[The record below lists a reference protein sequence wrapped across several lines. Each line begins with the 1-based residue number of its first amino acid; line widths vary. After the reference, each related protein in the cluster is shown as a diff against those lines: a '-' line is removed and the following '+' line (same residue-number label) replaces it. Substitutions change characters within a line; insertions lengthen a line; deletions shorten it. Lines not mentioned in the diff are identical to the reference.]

1 MSKLPSKRNIIR
13 VGVVAHICNLSTLE
27 AEAEESLTTLG
38 CTCEAETGEFLGL
51 TGQLALQNWQAP
63 ASARDPDA
71 DTQVESS

>member
-38 CTCEAETGEFLGL
+38 CTCEAETGIPGAYWSVSL
-51 TGQLALQNWQAP
+51 TVLA
-63 ASARDPDA
+63 
-71 DTQVESS
+71 SSSFCERP